1 MDYLEILNGQL
12 VFQGRREKRKKRK
25 KYCWRQYFEKHHHA
39 PPLEKEDAVKN
50 PMTLRK
56 EVFHYRIQPQALPR
70 SNIMTNKM
78 KRAYNFFNF
87 FNFFYQITTWLLWAN
102 NYNEKAFMKLHK
114 ISWNHDLIILKPWLD
129 HYIVLKKAKIP

>member
-1 MDYLEILNGQL
+1 VDYLEILNGQL

-25 KYCWRQYFEKHHHA
+25 KYCRRQYFEKHHHA

-78 KRAYNFFNF
+78 KCATHASIIFFIF
-87 FNFFYQITTWLLWAN
+87 LFYLS
-102 NYNEKAFMKLHK
+102 NYHMAPMSK
-114 ISWNHDLIILKPWLD
+114 
-129 HYIVLKKAKIP
+129 